1 MCIRDRLSL
10 VHEARDLG
18 VLIDTQ
24 LSYKQHISNVVA
36 KAHMRAAGQILR
48 CFLSRDT
55 ETLVR
60 AFVTYVRPLLEYCTP
75 VWSPSSVSMIKRVES
90 VRRAFTKKLPNL
102 KCLGIT

>member
-1 MCIRDRLSL
+1 MLLILYMVTSL

-18 VLIDTQ
+18 ILIDTQ

-36 KAHMRAAGQILR
+36 EAYMRAGQILR

-60 AFVTYVRPLLEYCTP
+60 AFVTYVRLNWNIVPRFGLPLQW
-75 VWSPSSVSMIKRVES
+75 V
-90 VRRAFTKKLPNL
+90 
-102 KCLGIT
+102 